1 MAPRVRVV
9 KPIDMAG
16 IMQLVDEI
24 TARKLQET
32 GIMVA
37 EKARQELTTAGRV
50 DSGNL
55 RDSITEPIDTSD
67 ENAPEFEVRAEAD
80 YAIFVELG
88 RAPGGKQPPHD
99 VLVKWAKSRLG
110 LAGDEAEEAAWA
122 IGRSIAQNG
131 IVGAHFMRSA
141 IESVD
146 LQALARSLEKEINE

>member
-9 KPIDMAG
+9 KPVNVAG
-16 IMQLVDEI
+16 ILQIIEEI
-24 TARKLQET
+24 TARQLQET
-32 GIMVA
+32 GIMVSA
-37 EKARQELTTAGRV
+37 KAKQNLTTANRV

-55 RDSITEPIDTSD
+55 RDSISQPIDTGTSL
-67 ENAPEFEVRAEAD
+67 APEFEVRAESD

-99 VLVKWAKSRLG
+99 VLVKWVKSRIG
-110 LAGDEAEEAAWA
+110 LTGEEAESAAWA
-122 IGRSIAQNG
+122 IGRSIAQGG
-131 IVGAHFMRSA
+131 IVGAYFMRSA